1 MSAPPRVL
9 ITSTFRDSLNTNAGI
24 RTYLADGFAEVLGT
38 DAVAVRPLELAPEA
52 ILDLRPDLV
61 VGVGSLVPDGTDLRG
76 LRRAADT
83 AGTRL
88 ALWLHD
94 DPYEFDYAFKA
105 DALADIVFSNDSW
118 SVPHYRHPAV
128 HHLPLAGAPRVH
140 LRPLRPVEA
149 RETALFF
156 CGVAYDNRIDLIR
169 RADPLLARHP
179 VAILGS
185 GWPDDLRSTTN
196 RRLDA
201 RQMADH
207 AADARLTLNIG
218 RDLDIAN
225 RRYGLPAATPG
236 PRTFEVALS
245 GSAQLYV
252 VSGLEICTM
261 FEPDSEIL
269 LVDSVRDIERAIER
283 AYDDPAGLFAIAAA
297 AQARALREHTY
308 AARARRIL
316 DLCGLAGPC
325 ER

>member
-1 MSAPPRVL
+1 MSALPRVL
-9 ITSTFRDSLNTNAGI
+9 ITSTFRDSINTNAGI
-24 RTYLADGFAEVLGT
+24 RSYLADGFVEVLGAE
-38 DAVAVRPLELAPEA
+38 AVAVRPLELAPEA
-52 ILDLRPDLV
+52 VRDGRPDLV
-61 VGVGSLVPDGTDLRG
+61 IGVGSLVPDDADLRG
-76 LRRAADT
+76 LRRAVDA
-83 AGTRL
+83 AGSRL

-94 DPYEFDYAFKA
+94 DPYEIDYAFKA
-105 DALADIVFSNDSW
+105 DPIADIVFSNDSW
-118 SVPHYRHPAV
+118 SVPHYRHPNV
-128 HHLPLAGAPRVH
+128 HHLPLAGSPRIH
-140 LRPLRPVEA
+140 LRPLKPVET
-149 RETALFF
+149 RETAVFF

-169 RADPLLARHP
+169 RADALLARHP

-185 GWPDDLRSTTN
+185 GWPGDLRSATN

-245 GSAQLYV
+245 GSAQLFMV
-252 VSGLEICTM
+252 AGLEICTM

-269 LVDSVRDIERAIER
+269 LVDEVGDIERAIER
-283 AYDDPAGLFAIAAA
+283 AYDDPAGIFAIAAA
-297 AQARALREHTY
+297 AQARALRDHTY
-308 AARARRIL
+308 AVRARRIL
-316 DLCGLAGPC
+316 DLCGLPGPS

>member
-1 MSAPPRVL
+1 MSAPRVL
-9 ITSTFRDSLNTNAGI
+9 ITSTFRDSINTNAAI
-24 RTYLADGFAEVLGT
+24 RTYLADGFAEVLGV

-52 ILDLRPDLV
+52 VLSLRPDLV
-61 VGVGSLVPDGTDLRG
+61 IAVGSLVPDDTDLRG
-76 LRRAADT
+76 LRRAVDT
-83 AGTRL
+83 AGGRL

-105 DALADIVFSNDSW
+105 GPLADILFSNDSW
-118 SVPHYRHPAV
+118 SVPHYRHGNV
-128 HHLPLAGAPRVH
+128 HHLPLAGAPRIH
-140 LRPLRPVEA
+140 LRGLKPMEA
-149 RETALFF
+149 RGTALFF

-169 RADPLLARHP
+169 RADALLARHP

-185 GWPDDLRSTTN
+185 GWPEDIHSATN

-201 RQMADH
+201 LQMADH
-207 AADARLTLNIG
+207 AANARLTLNIG

-252 VSGLEICTM
+252 VSGLEICTL
-261 FEPDSEIL
+261 FEPDEEIL

-283 AYDDPAGLFAIAAA
+283 AYDDPQSILAIARA
-297 AQARALREHTY
+297 AQGRALRDHTY

-316 DLCGLAGPC
+316 DLCGLAGD
-325 ER
+325 